1 MIAPVSAVIASAI
14 AVLLLFLSYRVT
26 TFRLKYKQGLGINED
41 RDFEVA
47 VRSQANL
54 VEYAPVALIV
64 LAIAEINGVSATLIY
79 WAGMTFVVARLLHA
93 WGMYRG
99 RGDTHVARLLGVV
112 LTWLSML
119 VMAVLAVLNVVQL
132 SV

>member
-1 MIAPVSAVIASAI
+1 MIAPVSAVIASAVT
-14 AVLLLFLSYRVT
+14 VLLLFLSYRVSG
-26 TFRLKYKQGLGINED
+26 FRLKYKQGLGVNDD

-64 LAIAEINGVSATLIY
+64 LALAEINGVSATLIY
-79 WAGMTFVVARLLHA
+79 WAGMGFFIARVLHA
-93 WGMYRG
+93 WGMYKG
-99 RGDTHVARLLGVV
+99 RGGTHPARLVGAL

-119 VMAVLAVLNVVQL
+119 AMAVLAVFNVVQL